1 MNLLSIGGS
10 DPTSG
15 AGIQSDVKTFA
26 GLNVHPLTVVT
37 AITSQNTKS
46 FGTVKQ
52 VSRKML
58 TEQLESVISDFKIDG
73 IKISMVFSSGI
84 IRILHRHLKG
94 FDVPIVVDPVIRST
108 TGGRLM
114 QDGAIQDYQKYIV
127 PLATVITPNQ
137 FEAEVLTGT
146 KINGDDTSRIAR
158 IIQKMGAKN
167 IIVTG
172 IDRDKKISDFI
183 LEEGGAQYTI
193 PGRKISR
200 VNHGSGCNYSAAVL
214 FAMAEKKTL
223 RQSAKFAKKFAYNS
237 IKNARYV
244 GSGMPITDVQIQNS
258 GNNSS
263 SNNSNSNNNSNNN
276 NNNNNINSELSSA
289 INEFT
294 KIRGIYRNIPQ
305 CQTNFVYA
313 KQRPKSRRDVLGIS
327 GRIVRAG
334 GKVIVAGNLSYGG
347 SKHVTDAL
355 LAVNKKFP
363 QIRSAVNLRY
373 QDAIISK
380 INQTELTVSSY
391 DRMQEPNDVK
401 SHKSTIQWGINNA
414 IRDLEEKGTRQVPD
428 VVFHK
433 GDFGKEPMVIIF
445 GDTPKN
451 VLEKLSKIL

>member
-58 TEQLESVISDFKIDG
+58 TEQLESLISDFKIDG
-73 IKISMVFSSGI
+73 IKISVVFSSGI
-84 IRILHRHLKG
+84 IRILHRYLKG

-114 QDGAIQDYQKYIV
+114 QDGAIRDYQKYIV

-146 KINGDDTSRIAR
+146 KINGDDTGRIAR

-172 IDRDKKISDFI
+172 IDRDKKISDFV
-183 LEEGGAQYTI
+183 LEESGAQYTI

-200 VNHGSGCNYSAAVL
+200 VNHGSGCNYSTAVL
-214 FAMAEKKTL
+214 FAMAEKKTV
-223 RQSAKFAKKFAYNS
+223 RQSAKFAKKLAYDS

-258 GNNSS
+258 RGGNNDI
-263 SNNSNSNNNSNNN
+263 
-276 NNNNNINSELSSA
+276 INSELSSA

-313 KQRPKSRRDVLGIS
+313 KQRPKSRKDVLGIS

-334 GKVIVAGNLSYGG
+334 EKVIVAGSLSYGG
-347 SKHVTDAL
+347 SKHVADAL

-380 INQTELTVSSY
+380 ISQTELTVSSY

-401 SHKSTIQWGINNA
+401 NHKSTIQWGINNA
-414 IRDLEEKGTRQVPD
+414 IRDLEEKGTRQVLD

>member
-146 KINGDDTSRIAR
+146 KINNYNTAKIAKMV
-158 IIQKMGAKN
+158 QKMGAKN

-223 RQSAKFAKKFAYNS
+223 RQSAKFAKKLVYDS
-237 IKNARYV
+237 IKNAMYV
-244 GSGMPITDVQIQNS
+244 GSGIPITDVQIQNG
-258 GNNSS
+258 GNNDI
-263 SNNSNSNNNSNNN
+263 
-276 NNNNNINSELSSA
+276 INSELSSA

-334 GKVIVAGNLSYGG
+334 EKVIVAGSLSYGG
-347 SKHVTDAL
+347 SKHVADAL

-391 DRMQEPNDVK
+391 DRMQEPGDVK

-428 VVFHK
+428 VVFHR